1 MSLSFVLHVPKFAI
15 NLLSISRITRDLNC
29 LSFFFPSYCVFQDI
43 ATKKTIGLGHANDG
57 LYILDSNPQVAT
69 LAIKRDVSSTSD
81 ELLLWQHR
89 LGHLFNIIR

>member
-1 MSLSFVLHVPKFAI
+1 MSLSIIHVPNFTL
-15 NLLSISRITRDLNC
+15 NLLSISHLTKHLNC
-29 LSFFFPSYCVFQDI
+29 CVIFFPSYCVFQDI